1 MGWGEKA
8 LENDELEGR
17 QGLGA
22 RAVHRIKEFIR
33 LQQGASMRGH
43 CSRWRGWQGG
53 WQNQGW
59 ERSAGRTRDVSKTRQ
74 LRSTGGDGGT
84 QQLCQAVLE
93 GPDSARKGQQFLWS
107 VQAGRGSWHAQRTR

>member
-1 MGWGEKA
+1 MGWGKKA

-17 QGLGA
+17 QGLGE

-43 CSRWRGWQGG
+43 CSHWRGWQGG
-53 WQNQGW
+53 WQNQGG
-59 ERSAGRTRDVSKTRQ
+59 EGGLMETRDVSKTRQ

-84 QQLCQAVLE
+84 RQLE
-93 GPDSARKGQQFLWS
+93 R
-107 VQAGRGSWHAQRTR
+107 AGRPGQLACPVDTLE